1 MLFSFA
7 RKVASS
13 TAEVSA
19 LKTQLESAKRRITE
33 LTLENIQQANEIV
46 MLKDYRGAPTPEP
59 VRPILAI
66 GRDMVMPE
74 PPANSEIGLLFSVG
88 AV

>member
-1 MLFSFA
+1 MLLSFA
-7 RKVASS
+7 RRAASS
-13 TAEVSA
+13 AAEVSA

-46 MLKDYRGAPTPEP
+46 MLKDYRGTQAPEP
-59 VRPILAI
+59 PRPILAI

-74 PPANSEIGLLFSVG
+74 APANSEIGLLFSVG